1 MLSKPTKRLKKMLHV
16 SGKFPGLNLDK
27 LDDRAREVGKRGLKM
42 HMTSRGVLATSKN
55 LKKYGLHDDFNHMM
69 RVGQSIALAAGRMKL
84 H

>member
-1 MLSKPTKRLKKMLHV
+1 MLSKPTKRLQKMLHV
-16 SGKFPGLNLDK
+16 SGKFPGLNLDP
-27 LDDRAREVGKRGLKM
+27 LDDKARVVGKMGLKM
-42 HMTSRGVLATSKN
+42 HMTSKGVSSTSKN

>member
-1 MLSKPTKRLKKMLHV
+1 MLSKPTKRLKERLHV
-16 SGKFPGLNLDK
+16 SGVFPGLDLDA
-27 LDDRAREVGKRGLKM
+27 LDDRAREVGQKGLKI
-42 HMTSRGVLATSKN
+42 HMTSKGALATSKN